1 MWAEVPGGGRAR
13 VDPVRVTFEPEGV
26 TVEVA
31 PGSTLLA
38 AARAAGVALDAPCGG
53 TGRCGSCSVRAEGG
67 LTPLS
72 RDEQELLG
80 GADVAAGKRLACRAR
95 VSGPVTVTLGAA
107 TGETRVVTAS
117 SGMGDLIVEPPS
129 ERGLRPRSDSHYL
142 LGAVADI
149 GTTTVAVSL
158 IDLEN
163 GDELGSAGM
172 LNVQYP
178 WGADVMSRIASAV
191 AEGTAVLQR
200 PVARQVERL
209 MASLLVPLEGA
220 ALTDLREVAIVGNT
234 TMMNALLGEDL
245 TPLGQA
251 PYEGAV
257 LGPVSLPARELG
269 MGLLTDAVCHIG
281 PSASAFIGADV
292 VAGVL
297 ATRLDEAERPTLY
310 LDLGTNGEIVLSV
323 PGRSL
328 LAASA
333 AAGPA
338 LEGAGIGRGMRAEPG
353 AIERVWLEAGDLAIA
368 TVGGFPPVGIC
379 GSGVLDL
386 LAVMLEAGALA
397 ADGRI
402 AGEVAGPLARRV
414 AERDGVRVFVVDEH
428 SGVALSQ
435 HDVRQLQLAKGAVRA
450 AIDLVLAE
458 AGLAPDAVAEV
469 FVAGGFGLHV
479 DGAALERIGMVPDG
493 WGERLAFLG
502 NAAKE
507 GARRTLVDSAAR
519 RRAEG
524 IARSIRTLS
533 LAEHPQFQS
542 RFLGALDFPS

>member
-1 MWAEVPGGGRAR
+1 

-26 TVEVA
+26 TVEVS
-31 PGSTLLA
+31 PGSTLLEA
-38 AARAAGVALDAPCGG
+38 AHAAGVAIDAPCGG
-53 TGRCGSCSVRAEGG
+53 VGRCGSCRVRAEGG

-80 GADVAAGKRLACRAR
+80 GAGVAAGKRLACRAR
-95 VSGPVTVTLGAA
+95 VNGPVTVTLGAA
-107 TGETRVVTAS
+107 SGETRVVTES
-117 SGMGDLIVEPPS
+117 TDMGDLAVEPPGV
-129 ERGLRPRSDSHYL
+129 RGFKRRADSHYL

-158 IDLEN
+158 VDLEN

-178 WGADVMSRIASAV
+178 WGADVMSRIGSAA

-200 PVARQVERL
+200 PIARQVERL
-209 MASLLVPLEGA
+209 IAGLLVPLDGA
-220 ALTDLREVAIVGNT
+220 SLADVREVAIVGNT

-251 PYEGAV
+251 PYAGSV
-257 LGPVSLPARELG
+257 LGPVSLPASELG
-269 MGLLTDAVCHIG
+269 MGLLSDAVCHILPG
-281 PSASAFIGADV
+281 ASAFIGADV

-297 ATRLDEAERPTLY
+297 ATRLDRAEQPTLMI
-310 LDLGTNGEIVLSV
+310 DLGTNGEIVLAV
-323 PGRSL
+323 PGRPL

-338 LEGAGIGRGMRAEPG
+338 LEGAGIERGMRAEPG
-353 AIERVWLEAGDLAIA
+353 AIERVWLEAGDLELA

-386 LAVMLEAGALA
+386 MAVMLDAGVLA

-450 AIDLVLAE
+450 ALDLVLEE
-458 AGLAPDAVAEV
+458 AALAPDDVAEV
-469 FVAGGFGLHV
+469 LVAGGFGLHV
-479 DGAALERIGMVPDG
+479 DGRALERIGMVPAG
-493 WGERLAFLG
+493 WGGRLAFLG

-507 GARRTLVDSAAR
+507 GARVALLDSAAR
-519 RRAEG
+519 ERAVD
-524 IARSIRTLS
+524 IAGSIRTLP
-533 LAEHPQFQS
+533 LAEHVEFQS
-542 RFLGALDFPS
+542 RFLGALDFPR

>member
-1 MWAEVPGGGRAR
+1 MYKRQ
-13 VDPVRVTFEPEGV
+13 VRGLERRR
-26 TVEVA
+26 
-31 PGSTLLA
+31 GSHF
-38 AARAAGVALDAPCGG
+38 
-53 TGRCGSCSVRAEGG
+53 
-67 LTPLS
+67 
-72 RDEQELLG
+72 LLG
-80 GADVAAGKRLACRAR
+80 
-95 VSGPVTVTLGAA
+95 T
-107 TGETRVVTAS
+107 
-117 SGMGDLIVEPPS
+117 
-129 ERGLRPRSDSHYL
+129 
-142 LGAVADI
+142 VADI

-200 PVARQVERL
+200 PIARQVERL
-209 MASLLVPLEGA
+209 IASLLVPLEGA
-220 ALTDLREVAIVGNT
+220 ALADVREVAIVGNT

-251 PYEGAV
+251 PYVGAV
-257 LGPVSLPARELG
+257 LRPVSLPASELG

-310 LDLGTNGEIVLSV
+310 MDLGTNGEIVLSV
-323 PGRSL
+323 PGRPL

-338 LEGAGIGRGMRAEPG
+338 LEGAGIERGMRAEPG
-353 AIERVWLEAGDLAIA
+353 AIERVWLDEAGDLVLA

-386 LAVMLEAGALA
+386 LAVMLDTGALA

-402 AGEVAGPLARRV
+402 AGEVAGPLATRV

-458 AGLAPDAVAEV
+458 AALAPDAVAEV
-469 FVAGGFGLHV
+469 LVAGGFGLHV

-493 WGERLAFLG
+493 WGERLTFLG

-507 GARRTLVDSAAR
+507 GARVALLDSGAR
-519 RRAEG
+519 RRADD

-533 LAEHPQFQS
+533 LAEHPEFQS
-542 RFLGALDFPS
+542 HFLGALDFPS

>member
-1 MWAEVPGGGRAR
+1 MWAEELGGGRAR
-13 VDPVRVTFEPEGV
+13 VDLVRVTFEPHGA

-31 PGSTLLA
+31 PGSALLE

-53 TGRCGSCSVRAEGG
+53 TGRCGSCRVRAEGA

-80 GADVAAGKRLACRAR
+80 GAGIAAGKRLACRAR
-95 VSGPVTVTLGAA
+95 VNGPVTVTLGGA
-107 TGETRVVTAS
+107 GGDTRVVTAATD
-117 SGMGDLIVEPPS
+117 MGDLAVEPPS
-129 ERGLRPRSDSHYL
+129 DRGLKRHPGSHFL
-142 LGAVADI
+142 LGAVVDI

-178 WGADVMSRIASAV
+178 WGADVMSRIASAA

-200 PVARQVERL
+200 PIARQVERL
-209 MASLLVPLEGA
+209 IASLLVPLEGA
-220 ALTDLREVAIVGNT
+220 ALADLREVAIVGNT

-257 LGPVSLPARELG
+257 LGPASLPASELG

-297 ATRLDEAERPTLY
+297 AARLDEAEQPTLFV
-310 LDLGTNGEIVLSV
+310 DLGTNGEIVLSV
-323 PGRSL
+323 PGRPL

-338 LEGAGIGRGMRAEPG
+338 LEGAGIERGMRAEGG
-353 AIERVWLEAGDLAIA
+353 AIERVWLADGDLALA

-386 LAVMLEAGALA
+386 LAVMLETGVLA

-402 AGEVAGPLARRV
+402 SGEVAGPLATRV

-435 HDVRQLQLAKGAVRA
+435 HDVRQLQLAKGAVRT

-458 AGLAPDAVAEV
+458 AGLAPDAVTDV
-469 FVAGGFGLHV
+469 LVAGGFGLHV
-479 DGAALERIGMVPDG
+479 DGDALERIGMVPAG
-493 WGERLAFLG
+493 WGGRLTFLG

-507 GARRTLVDSAAR
+507 GGRRALVDSGVR

-524 IARSIRTLS
+524 IAQSIRTLS
-533 LAEHPQFQS
+533 LAEHADFQAH
-542 RFLGALDFPS
+542 FLGSLDFPQ

>member
-1 MWAEVPGGGRAR
+1 
-13 VDPVRVTFEPEGV
+13 VTFEPEGV

-31 PGSTLLA
+31 PGSTLLE
-38 AARAAGVALDAPCGG
+38 AARAAGVALEAPCGG
-53 TGRCGSCSVRAEGG
+53 SGRCGSCRVRAEGS

-80 GADVAAGKRLACRAR
+80 GAGIAAGKRLACRAR
-95 VSGPVTVTLGAA
+95 VSGPVTVTLGVAN
-107 TGETRVVTAS
+107 GDTRVVTAS
-117 SGMGDLIVEPPS
+117 TDMGDLAVEPPS
-129 ERGLRPRSDSHYL
+129 QRGLTRRLGSHYL
-142 LGAVADI
+142 LGAAVDI

-158 IDLEN
+158 VDLEN

-200 PVARQVERL
+200 PIARQVERL
-209 MASLLVPLEGA
+209 IASLLVPLEGA
-220 ALTDLREVAIVGNT
+220 ALADLREVAVVGNT
-234 TMMNALLGEDL
+234 TMMNALLGEEL

-251 PYEGAV
+251 PYEGAI
-257 LGPVSLPARELG
+257 LGPVSVPASELG
-269 MGLLTDAVCHIG
+269 MGLLADAVCHIG

-297 ATRLDEAERPTLY
+297 AARLDEAKHPTLY
-310 LDLGTNGEIVLSV
+310 VDLGTNGEIVLAV
-323 PGRSL
+323 PGRPL

-353 AIERVWLEAGDLAIA
+353 AIERVWLDGAGDLALA

-386 LAVMLEAGALA
+386 LAVMLSAGALA

-414 AERDGVRVFVVDEH
+414 AERDGTRVFVVDDH
-428 SGVALSQ
+428 SGVALTQ

-458 AGLAPDAVAEV
+458 AGLAPDAIGEV
-469 FVAGGFGLHV
+469 LVAGGFGLHV
-479 DGAALERIGMVPDG
+479 DGTALERIGMVPEG
-493 WGERLAFLG
+493 WGERLTFLG

-507 GARRTLVDSAAR
+507 GARRALVDSEAR
-519 RRAEG
+519 RHAER

-533 LAEHPQFQS
+533 LAEHAAFQS
-542 RFLGALDFPS
+542 HFLGALDFPG

>member
-1 MWAEVPGGGRAR
+1 M
-13 VDPVRVTFEPEGV
+13 DTVRVTFEPEGV
-26 TVEVA
+26 TAQVA
-31 PGSTLLA
+31 PGSTLLEA
-38 AARAAGVALDAPCGG
+38 AHAAGVSVDAPCGG
-53 TGRCGSCSVRAEGG
+53 TGRCGSCRVRAEGG

-80 GADVAAGKRLACRAR
+80 GAGIAAGKRLACRAR
-95 VSGPVTVTLGAA
+95 VNGPVTVTLGAA
-107 TGETRVVTAS
+107 GGQARVVTESA
-117 SGMGDLIVEPPS
+117 GMGDLAVEPPAK
-129 ERGLRPRSDSHYL
+129 RALTRHPGSHYL

-163 GDELGSAGM
+163 GDELGGAGM

-178 WGADVMSRIASAV
+178 WGADVMSRIASA
-191 AEGTAVLQR
+191 ATEGTAVLQR
-200 PVARQVERL
+200 PIARQVERL
-209 MASLLVPLEGA
+209 IASLLVPLEGA
-220 ALTDLREVAIVGNT
+220 ALADVREVAIVGNT

-251 PYEGAV
+251 PYAGAV
-257 LGPVSLPARELG
+257 LGPVSVPASELG
-269 MGLLTDAVCHIG
+269 MGLLTDAVCHLL

-297 ATRLDEAERPTLY
+297 ATRLDAAERPTLY
-310 LDLGTNGEIVLSV
+310 VDLGTNGEIVLAV
-323 PGRSL
+323 PGRPL

-338 LEGAGIGRGMRAEPG
+338 LEGAGIERGMRAEPG
-353 AIERVWLEAGDLAIA
+353 AIERVWLDEAGDLALA

-379 GSGVLDL
+379 GSGALDL
-386 LAVMLEAGALA
+386 LAAMLEAGALA

-402 AGEVAGPLARRV
+402 AGEVAGPLASRV
-414 AERDGVRVFVVDEH
+414 AERDGVRLFVVDEH

-458 AGLAPDAVAEV
+458 AGLAPEAVAEV
-469 FVAGGFGLHV
+469 LVAGGFGLHV
-479 DGAALERIGMVPDG
+479 DGAALERIGMVPTG
-493 WGERLAFLG
+493 WGERLTFLG

-507 GARRTLVDSAAR
+507 GGRRALVDSGSRLRAR
-519 RRAEG
+519 D
-524 IARSIRTLS
+524 IARSIRPLS
-533 LAEHPQFQS
+533 LAEHPAFQS
-542 RFLGALDFPS
+542 HFLGALDFPR

>member
-1 MWAEVPGGGRAR
+1 
-13 VDPVRVTFEPEGV
+13 
-26 TVEVA
+26 
-31 PGSTLLA
+31 
-38 AARAAGVALDAPCGG
+38 
-53 TGRCGSCSVRAEGG
+53 
-67 LTPLS
+67 
-72 RDEQELLG
+72 
-80 GADVAAGKRLACRAR
+80 
-95 VSGPVTVTLGAA
+95 
-107 TGETRVVTAS
+107 
-117 SGMGDLIVEPPS
+117 
-129 ERGLRPRSDSHYL
+129 
-142 LGAVADI
+142 
-149 GTTTVAVSL
+149 
-158 IDLEN
+158 
-163 GDELGSAGM
+163 M

-191 AEGTAVLQR
+191 TEGTAVLQH
-200 PVARQVERL
+200 PIARQVERL
-209 MASLLVPLEGA
+209 IASLLVPLAGA
-220 ALTDLREVAIVGNT
+220 ALADLREVAIVGNT

-245 TPLGQA
+245 TPLGRS
-251 PYEGAV
+251 PYDGAA

-269 MGLLTDAVCHIG
+269 MGLLADAVCHIG

-323 PGRSL
+323 PGRPL

-338 LEGAGIGRGMRAEPG
+338 LEGAGIERGMRAEPG
-353 AIERVWLEAGDLAIA
+353 AIERVWLDEAGDLALA

-386 LAVMLEAGALA
+386 LAVMLDAGALA

-402 AGEVAGPLARRV
+402 SGEVGGPLAKRV

-458 AGLAPDAVAEV
+458 AGLAPDAVSEV
-469 FVAGGFGLHV
+469 LVAGGFGLHV
-479 DGAALERIGMVPDG
+479 DGVALERIGMVPDG
-493 WGERLAFLG
+493 WGDQLRFLG

-507 GARRTLVDSAAR
+507 GARRALVDSDAR

-533 LAEHPQFQS
+533 LAEHPDFQTH
-542 RFLGALDFPS
+542 FLDALDFPG